1 MKNFAFILQLNKYS
15 LKTNVYRKWR
25 QEKLYKQMT
34 DRCIDEVAEP
44 LRRLELMPEELV
56 TLKII
61 MLFNYGKYFYKRF
74 IYYFVLKF
82 TIHFKLTPFL

>member
-1 MKNFAFILQLNKYS
+1 
-15 LKTNVYRKWR
+15 
-25 QEKLYKQMT
+25 MT

-61 MLFNYGKYFYKRF
+61 MLFNYGNHAPGY
-74 IYYFVLKF
+74 
-82 TIHFKLTPFL
+82 